1 MLTGKNAFITGC
13 NRGIGK
19 AILGK
24 LMSNNANIYCAV
36 KKKDS
41 GLSECLERYNKASGS
56 RAEIIE
62 LDLSNGK
69 HIKDSI
75 KILYERKEKIDI
87 LINNAGI
94 AQGSIFEMTSID
106 TMKDVFEINFF
117 SQLTLTQ
124 LLLRFLK
131 KSDAACII
139 NIGSI
144 TGLIPEIGNISYGSS
159 KAALMFATKIM
170 ANELARHNI
179 RVNAIA
185 PGLINTDML
194 DQMDSKSIDTI
205 LDQSFLKKIGEV
217 EDIAALVLFLA
228 SEAAKL
234 INGQIIRVDGGM
246 KF

>member
-19 AILGK
+19 AILVK

-106 TMKDVFEINFF
+106 TIKDVFEINFF
-117 SQLTLTQ
+117 SQLKLTQ

-131 KSDAACII
+131 KSDTACII
-139 NIGSI
+139 NIGS
-144 TGLIPEIGNISYGSS
+144 TSGLIPEMGTISYGSS
-159 KAALMFATKIM
+159 KAAFMFATKIM
-170 ANELARHNI
+170 ANELSRFNI
-179 RVNAIA
+179 RVNAVA

-194 DQMDSKSIDTI
+194 DQMDSKSIDKI

-217 EDIAALVLFLA
+217 EDIAELVLFLV